1 MGVPVVLDDLFVSGF
16 AAVHDIPLKWK

>member
-1 MGVPVVLDDLFVSGF
+1 MGVPVVLDNLLVAGF

>member
-1 MGVPVVLDDLFVSGF
+1 MGVPVVLDDLFIASF

>member
-1 MGVPVVLDDLFVSGF
+1 MGVPVVLDNLFVAGF